1 MDSLLRKIK
10 SIGLLFILVP
20 IFSVGLFAQSRIPL
34 SDSLRNSIQYELSGL
49 RAMDSIYR
57 LCTFDRSGASQGL
70 LEAQNWVLEQLKSWG
85 IQDALLIPFPAD
97 GEKIYLD
104 THPAGYAW
112 EKKSAVLSLVEPY
125 SKKIIDYAEVPTAL
139 VQYSNS
145 ADVIAELIDV
155 GPGLADQDY
164 AEKNVKGK
172 IVFASGDAYSVYA
185 LAIKKYGAIGIV
197 SAWENYEP
205 DRTRF
210 PDQVP
215 WMSIPQEIGTH
226 YFGFAVSRNIAE
238 ELRDLISKG
247 KVVVRARVEA
257 EIKKGSYYV
266 LTSAIQ
272 GKDLPDQEILLMAH
286 INHYKPAANDNAS
299 GCALLMEIERAIKS
313 LIETGKIPPPRR
325 TIRFL
330 WMNEHTGSKIYLDSR
345 PDLKGKGVMAM
356 NLDMVG
362 ENVLLTESVPRMT
375 LSPDSCPSFLDDLVH
390 QLLQYVSEVNFVE
403 YRGTKI
409 PFAYVLEK
417 YNGAISDHYWYLSG
431 GVSVPTS
438 FLYVYPD
445 NFYHSNE
452 DTPDKCD
459 PTMLKRLGFVTMAA
473 SLFAAAAGEE
483 ETLDLSSLVW
493 AESSKRMVQAVK
505 EGLDDMGGDRKQDLS
520 VAFKEAMIKLEK
532 TFEREEKTLRSLY
545 KLSSAQK
552 VKVKIDEQCDSIRRL
567 LETQRKYIEGQ
578 YTALCRDTGQKPTA
592 IFMTNEERRY
602 AEIVPVRHFRGP
614 LNLGYIK
621 TKISKEKSQWYDD
634 AARRIPDFFVI
645 QDEIA
650 NFIDDKNSIL
660 DIRNAVSAE
669 FGPVALDDV
678 FHFIDGIREAGFA
691 TYLNRSR
698 VKTQQ

>member
-1 MDSLLRKIK
+1 MNGSSQKINSLIFFVILL
-10 SIGLLFILVP
+10 SILPTALFPQNKLL
-20 IFSVGLFAQSRIPL
+20 L
-34 SDSLRNSIQYELSGL
+34 SDSLKDSILYELSGL
-49 RAMDSIYR
+49 KAMDSIYQ
-57 LCTFDRSGASQGL
+57 LCSYDRSGASRGL
-70 LEAQNWVLEQLKSWG
+70 LEAQKWVMEKLKSWD
-85 IQDALLIPFPAD
+85 IQDVRLDAFPAD

-125 SKKIIDYAEVPTAL
+125 SKRIIDYAEIPTAL

-145 ADVIAELIDV
+145 ADVSAEVVDV
-155 GPGLADQDY
+155 GYGLTDQDY
-164 AEKNVKGK
+164 AKKDVKGK
-172 IVFASGDAYSVYA
+172 IVLAAGDAYGVYP

-197 SAWENYEP
+197 SSWENYEP
-205 DRTRF
+205 DRSRF

-226 YFGFAVSRNIAE
+226 FFGFSVSRNIAD

-247 KVVVRARVEA
+247 KVVVRAQVEA
-257 EIKKGSYYV
+257 EIKKGNYYV
-266 LTSAIQ
+266 LSSAIQ
-272 GKDLPDQEILLMAH
+272 GKDLPGQEILLMAH

-313 LIETGKIPPPRR
+313 LIENGKIPPPRR

-345 PDLKGKGVMAM
+345 PDLKEKGVMAM

-375 LSPDSCPSFLDDLVH
+375 LTPDSCPSFLDDLVH
-390 QLLQYVSEVNFVE
+390 QLLQYVSEANFVE

-473 SLFAAAAGEE
+473 VLFAASAGEE

-493 AESSKRMVQAVK
+493 AESSKRIIQAAK
-505 EGLDDMGGDRKQDLS
+505 EGLDNMQSDRKQDLS
-520 VAFKEAMIKLEK
+520 IAFKEAMIKLEK
-532 TFEREEKTLRSLY
+532 SSEKEEKTLRSLY
-545 KLSSAQK
+545 KLSAAKK
-552 VKVKIDEQCDSIRRL
+552 VKVKIDEQCASIKRL
-567 LETQRKYIEGQ
+567 LDTQRKYIEDQ
-578 YTALCRDTGQKPTA
+578 YKELCRDAQRKPTA
-592 IFMTNEERRY
+592 IFITNEEKRY

-614 LNLGYIK
+614 LNLEYIK
-621 TKISKEKSQWYDD
+621 TKISKEKSQWYDH

-650 NFIDDKNSIL
+650 NFVDDRNSIL

-669 FGPVALDDV
+669 FGPVALEDV
-678 FHFIDGIREAGFA
+678 FNFIDGIREAGFV
-691 TYLNRSR
+691 TFLRR
-698 VKTQQ
+698 